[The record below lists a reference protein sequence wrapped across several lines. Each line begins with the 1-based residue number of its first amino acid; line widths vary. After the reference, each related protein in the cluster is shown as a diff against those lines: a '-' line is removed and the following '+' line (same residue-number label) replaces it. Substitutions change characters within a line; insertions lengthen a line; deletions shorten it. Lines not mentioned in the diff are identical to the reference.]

1 MADINVLVT
10 VDTENLTAEN
20 VNTTVVLSD
29 DNDDTDDI
37 PGDSSTFDIIK
48 AGGGVSIQWTPESKN
63 GTDSVSITG
72 INKVTGDD
80 VWDVEPS
87 LESGTDMWLGSL
99 ISNYGDTTYEMK
111 YDIVFEVSNRSG
123 ESFILDPK
131 IKVPAGDPP
140 PEDDNEG

>member
-10 VDTENLTAEN
+10 VDTENLTVEN

-29 DNDDTDDI
+29 DNDDSDDI

-48 AGGGVSIQWTPESKN
+48 AGGGVSIQWTPESQN
-63 GTDSVSITG
+63 GTDTVNITG
-72 INKVTGDD
+72 INKVSGDGCWG
-80 VWDVEPS
+80 VAPT

-99 ISNYGDTTYEMK
+99 VDNNGDTTLEMK
-111 YDIVFEVSNRSG
+111 YDIVFEVSNRAG

-131 IKVPAGDPP
+131 LTIPP
-140 PEDDNEG
+140 PPSN